1 MDMRTERVR
10 IELDGGQTL
19 RLQDAQGASVVVVA
33 GEVWLTQEGDPKDV
47 VLAAGEGHVVERGG
61 LSVLQALDDARVTIV
76 RAGAMGADAPG
87 SSSSPAIRS
96 PRRWYVGASNA
107 A

>member
-1 MDMRTERVR
+1 VDMHTERVR

-19 RLQDAQGASVVVVA
+19 RLKDALGASVTVVA
-33 GEVWLTQEGDPKDV
+33 GEVWMTQAGDLKDV
-47 VLAAGEGHVVERGG
+47 VLAAGERHVVERGG
-61 LSVLQALDDARVTIV
+61 LSVLQALTDARVTIV
-76 RAGAMGADAPG
+76 RAGAAGASA
-87 SSSSPAIRS
+87 SSRPAILS